1 MKTILTLCMA
11 VLLLSCGKDY
21 DEVKGPWKLIKKAVP
36 VNVKF
41 DCGDDKE
48 FYKNNT
54 QTGKNVS
61 YTITNN
67 CEFSA
72 YVYIYGEDDTYIRS
86 ETIPGRSTHAGSAG
100 IPKGGSIDLV
110 CTLVSTVENLGC
122 KVSYTVVGTK

>member
-1 MKTILTLCMA
+1 MA
-11 VLLLSCGKDY
+11 VLLLSCGKQY
-21 DEVKGPWKLIKKAVP
+21 DELKGPWKRVNNATA
-36 VNVKF
+36 VNVDF
-41 DCGDDKE
+41 DCGEEAE

-61 YTITNN
+61 YTVTNN

-86 ETIPGRSTHAGSAG
+86 ETVAGYSTHTGTAG

-110 CTLVSTVENLGC
+110 CTLVSTVENKGC
-122 KVSYTVVGTK
+122 AVSYTVIGTK